1 MQSKPVILVVD
12 DDLPILTLMKNI
24 LREFGFDART
34 ASTGAEAVKA
44 AREIRPDLILLDM
57 KMPGMSG
64 KETIEAIRE
73 TGASGVPIL
82 ILSGEPVP
90 PAETARLG
98 VAGAVQKPFDVM
110 GLIEQIRAHVS
121 PGASRPSP

>member
-12 DDLPILTLMKNI
+12 DDLPILTLMRNI
-24 LREFGFDART
+24 LREFAFDPRV
-34 ASTGAEAVKA
+34 ASTGVEAIQSV
-44 AREIRPDLILLDM
+44 RETHPDLILLDM

-64 KETIEAIRE
+64 DEVIAAMRE
-73 TGASGVPIL
+73 TGARNVPIL

-90 PAETARLG
+90 PAEIARLG

-110 GLIEQIRAHVS
+110 ALVDQIRTHV
-121 PGASRPSP
+121 GAPR

>member
-24 LREFGFDART
+24 LREFGFDARV
-34 ASTGAEAVKA
+34 ASTGADAIQA
-44 AREIRPDLILLDM
+44 AGETRPDLILLDM

-64 KETIEAIRE
+64 HEVIEAIRD
-73 TGASGVPIL
+73 TGASNVPIL
-82 ILSGEPVP
+82 ILSGDPVP
-90 PAETARLG
+90 PAEIARLG

-110 GLIEQIRAHVS
+110 GLIEQIRVHV
-121 PGASRPSP
+121 AAAR

>member
-24 LREFGFDART
+24 LREFGFDARV
-34 ASTGAEAVKA
+34 ASTGAAAVQS
-44 AREIRPDLILLDM
+44 ARETRPDLILLDM

-64 KETIEAIRE
+64 QEVIEAIRE
-73 TGASGVPIL
+73 SGAAGVPIL

-90 PAETARLG
+90 PSETARLG

-110 GLIEQIRAHVS
+110 ALVEQIRGHVS

>member
-24 LREFGFDART
+24 LREFGFDARV
-34 ASTGAEAVKA
+34 ASTGAAAVQS
-44 AREIRPDLILLDM
+44 ARETRPDLILLDM

-64 KETIEAIRE
+64 QEVIEAIRE
-73 TGASGVPIL
+73 SGAAGVPIL

-90 PAETARLG
+90 PSETARLG

-110 GLIEQIRAHVS
+110 ALIEQIRAHVS
-121 PGASRPSP
+121 AAR

>member
-24 LREFGFDART
+24 LREFGFDARV
-34 ASTGAEAVKA
+34 AGTGAAAVQS
-44 AREIRPDLILLDM
+44 ARETRPDLILLDM

-64 KETIEAIRE
+64 QQVIEAIRE
-73 TGASGVPIL
+73 TGAAGVPIL
-82 ILSGEPVP
+82 ILSGDPVP
-90 PAETARLG
+90 PSEIARLG

-110 GLIEQIRAHVS
+110 GLIEQIRAHV
-121 PGASRPSP
+121 AAAR